1 MARATTITP
10 KLQATEK
17 KVCEERKLIAQG
29 ILELCLNVN
38 SGKMILG
45 AMDNSATCA
54 TNFNTAL
61 ANADTLAASYGTA
74 CRYVDNG
81 DGTVSDLNTGLMWE
95 QTTGTVGG
103 TNTGDVNDV
112 NNGPYAWSNT
122 PHSPRRGGV
131 HGGSGGAEQRRVDRR
146 WGRLSPIPCSRQDDH
161 NESADEASHFPDEPP
176 LPPYSGA
183 GTGPY
188 LCATMIIRRVP
199 IAYASPSNPPNTAV
213 TCSPTRSRMRVISVS
228 V

>member
-1 MARATTITP
+1 MRKATLTVLALCATLSCAGMARATTITP

-81 DGTVSDLNTGLMWE
+81 DGTVKRSEHRAD
-95 QTTGTVGG
+95 VGA
-103 TNTGDVNDV
+103 DDR
-112 NNGPYAWSNT
+112 NG
-122 PHSPRRGGV
+122 RRHQ
-131 HGGSGGAEQRRVDRR
+131 HGRRQRR
-146 WGRLSPIPCSRQDDH
+146 
-161 NESADEASHFPDEPP
+161 E
-176 LPPYSGA
+176 
-183 GTGPY
+183 
-188 LCATMIIRRVP
+188 
-199 IAYASPSNPPNTAV
+199 
-213 TCSPTRSRMRVISVS
+213 
-228 V
+228 